1 MKKSNFVAMVM
12 GTVGG
17 VLFAIGMCMC
27 LLPEWDAFRP
37 GVVMGAI
44 GAVILL
50 VAAIVWRKMEGKTL
64 RMNKKAVGVTLF
76 SIAGALLLGVGMC
89 FAMIWGNMIIGIPI
103 GVAGIVMLL
112 SLIPMIKGFTKPNTE
127 MQA

>member
-1 MKKSNFVAMVM
+1 MSCLT
-12 GTVGG
+12 GHEE
-17 VLFAIGMCMC
+17 AIGIIKN
-27 LLPEWDAFRP
+27 ET
-37 GVVMGAI
+37 
-44 GAVILL
+44 
-50 VAAIVWRKMEGKTL
+50 GKHYDPL
-64 RMNKKAVGVTLF
+64 
-76 SIAGALLLGVGMC
+76 IAEVFVEENASALMLGVGMC